1 MAAFRFEAASADGR
15 IEQGV
20 IDADSPRHARSL
32 LRERGLTPLEV
43 SSLQARADQGDT
55 PAVRGRLR
63 TSELTMATRQ
73 LASLLSAR
81 LPIEQALAT
90 ISEQGER
97 RLVRERFAAIRSDVV
112 SGQSFG
118 DTLARYPRDFSPV
131 YRALVGAG
139 ERSGDLGLIMS
150 RLADY
155 VESRAALGSK
165 ITLAF
170 IYPAI
175 VTVVAFLAIIALLT
189 YVVPQVVSVFDQSEQ
204 QLPFLTIALIAISD
218 FVRQWGWLV
227 AVVIALVI
235 VLWRFAL
242 KAPTTRLAWDARV
255 LRLPVIG
262 RLVRGMNTARFT
274 STLAILTR
282 SGVPLIHGLEAS
294 AETLTNQALKANVH
308 DAISRVR
315 EGASLARAL
324 GAGKQFSPM
333 VVQMIGSGEAT
344 GELGEML
351 ERCAQTVSSE
361 TERRALTLTGLLE
374 PLLILF
380 MGGVVLLIVL
390 AVMLPIIDINQL
402 VR

>member
-32 LRERGLTPLEV
+32 LRDRGLTPLEV
-43 SSLQARADQGDT
+43 SSLQVRADLPGSAT
-55 PAVRGRLR
+55 VRGRLR
-63 TSELTMATRQ
+63 TNELTMATRQ
-73 LASLLSAR
+73 LASLLTAR

-90 ISEQGER
+90 VAEQGER

-118 DTLARYPRDFSPV
+118 DALSRFPRDFSPV

-139 ERSGDLGLIMS
+139 ERSGDLGLVMS

-165 ITLAF
+165 IMLAF

-175 VTVVAFLAIIALLT
+175 VTVVAFSAIVALLT
-189 YVVPQVVSVFDQSEQ
+189 FVVPKVVSVFDQTDQ
-204 QLPFLTIALIAISD
+204 DLPALTVGLIAVSD
-218 FVRQWGWLV
+218 FVREWGWLV
-227 AVVIALVI
+227 AVVLAAAIA
-235 VLWRFAL
+235 LWRFAL

-255 LRLPVIG
+255 LTLPIVG
-262 RLVRGMNTARFT
+262 RLVRGMNTSRFT

-282 SGVPLIHGLEAS
+282 SGVPLIYGLEAS
-294 AETLTNQALKANVH
+294 AETLTNQALKDNVR

-315 EGASLARAL
+315 EGAPLARAL
-324 GAGKQFSPM
+324 GVGKQFAPM
-333 VVQMIGSGEAT
+333 VVQMIASGEAT

-351 ERCAQTVSSE
+351 ERCSETVSSE
-361 TERRALTLTGLLE
+361 TERRALTLVGLLE

-390 AVMLPIIDINQL
+390 SVMLPIIDINQL